1 MSRFRGLS
9 IPSKPTAAWWLV
21 VVSGALVIVF
31 TVAIARELIRSQ
43 QVRQQVS
50 RLADQV
56 AGEEER
62 HQQLEE
68 LIAYLGSQTFQERE
82 ARLKL
87 GLRKPGERVIV
98 VPPGSL
104 SNQNVN
110 GQFTDGSTQAISG
123 ATTLP
128 SRWWQFFFGQRDAL
142 PNSGQSS

>member
-1 MSRFRGLS
+1 MSRFRSLS

-43 QVRQQVS
+43 QVRQQVT

-98 VPPGSL
+98 VPPGSTN
-104 SNQNVN
+104 SSNVN
-110 GQFTDGSTQAISG
+110 GQSSTGSGQFISG
-123 ATTLP
+123 QTSLP
-128 SRWWQFFFGQRDAL
+128 SRWWQFFFGEQDAL